1 MNATKATYID
11 ANEHKN
17 QAREQ
22 LVYLAKGHVPVLL
35 QQLQHL
41 ATQPNENK
49 VNNNKH

>member
-1 MNATKATYID
+1 MYFN

-35 QQLQHL
+35 QQLQYL
-41 ATQPNENK
+41 ATEPNESK
-49 VNNNKH
+49 VSKH